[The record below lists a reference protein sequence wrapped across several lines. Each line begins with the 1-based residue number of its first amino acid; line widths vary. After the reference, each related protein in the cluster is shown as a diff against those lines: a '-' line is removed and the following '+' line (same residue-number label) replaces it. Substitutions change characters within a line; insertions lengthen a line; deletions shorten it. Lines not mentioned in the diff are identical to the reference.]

1 MQITSR
7 FNSNISLVLI
17 AGLSLSYVLSLFL
30 LQLFAVLLFLLW
42 LFEKNSEKKKAV
54 DKLTFIIIA
63 FGIVRLLSIFFSEY
77 PSSSIESLYKEAL
90 FYISFAALSFYLK
103 SFGDKIFSS
112 VVLFF
117 ILGAGINALIA
128 IVKFNFSID
137 ERAQSF
143 SSGYAAFSSYILAA
157 LGLALFYRQS
167 IHKKYNDYLWA
178 VILSML
184 IAALITSLGRTNIA
198 LAALIILTA
207 IVLKQLSFRVITVV
221 LVLTVLLT
229 FLSFSNNETSSLQ
242 SRVESPAHLSDRDII
257 FKGAEELAFK
267 HPVLGFGPRTFHD
280 IFPFKDEFADKG
292 IGTWHNDFIQIY
304 FESGILGLIVFLILI
319 FYLFYISIIN
329 IRSKN
334 LDEDYK
340 KIAAG
345 VFAAIFLLTASGL
358 TAGFITSPVLSIVF
372 VFLITTLSAINKKAS
387 VKIEP

>member
-17 AGLSLSYVLSLFL
+17 AGLSISYVLSLFL
-30 LQLFAVLLFLLW
+30 LQLFAVSIFLLW
-42 LFEKNSEKKKAV
+42 LFEKNSEKKKAF

-63 FGIVRLLSIFFSEY
+63 FGVIRLLSIFFSEY
-77 PSSSIESLYKEAL
+77 PASSNESLYKEAL
-90 FYISFAALSFYLK
+90 FYISFAALHFYLK
-103 SFGDKIFSS
+103 TFDKKIFSS
-112 VVLFF
+112 VVLLF

-198 LAALIILTA
+198 LATVIILTA
-207 IVLKQLSFRVITVV
+207 IVLKQFSFKVISAV

-229 FLSFSNNETSSLQ
+229 LLSFSNNKTSSLQ
-242 SRVESPAHLSDRDII
+242 SRVESPTQLSDRDII
-257 FKGAEELAFK
+257 FKGAEELAFE

-292 IGTWHNDFIQIY
+292 IGTWHNDFLQVY
-304 FESGILGLIVFLILI
+304 FESGVLGLIVFLILI
-319 FYLFYISIIN
+319 FYLFYVSIIN
-329 IRSKN
+329 IRSKK
-334 LDEDYK
+334 LDKDYK

-372 VFLITTLSAINKKAS
+372 VFLITTLSAINNKAS
-387 VKIEP
+387 VKKES